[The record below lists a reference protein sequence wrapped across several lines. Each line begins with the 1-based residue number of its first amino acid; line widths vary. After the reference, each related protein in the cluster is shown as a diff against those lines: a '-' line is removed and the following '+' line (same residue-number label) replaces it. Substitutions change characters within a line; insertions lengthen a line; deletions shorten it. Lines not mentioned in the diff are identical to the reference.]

1 MIKYLKNLKKG
12 EYFTL
17 KDYESTCGY
26 VTENQVYIRGEYD
39 RTERKY
45 CCGKFADISYSRM
58 LKGDTIV
65 FTDFTF

>member
-1 MIKYLKNLKKG
+1 MMKYLKDVKQG

-17 KDYESTCGY
+17 KDYEGNCGY
-26 VTENQVYIRGEYD
+26 VTESQVYVRGEYD

-45 CCGKFADISYSRM
+45 ECYKFADVNSCRYIDG
-58 LKGDTIV
+58 KKVV